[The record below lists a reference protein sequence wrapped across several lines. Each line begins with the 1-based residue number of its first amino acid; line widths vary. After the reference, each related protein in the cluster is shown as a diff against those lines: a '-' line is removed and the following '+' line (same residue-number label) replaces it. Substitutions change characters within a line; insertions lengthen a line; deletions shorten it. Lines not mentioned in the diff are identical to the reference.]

1 MGLMDKLKKYRR
13 FVLFLLC
20 IIFLSYIGLF
30 TNPLPNV
37 FQKISVGTFFISLI
51 LCLVIVTKGVLQFS
65 QKIGKIAYFLMI
77 ISIIGAIFAF
87 SIHTI
92 DLIEVIAFF
101 TYYISLIASLLAG
114 VVAIVKEEKG
124 LAKLSG
130 FILLLCI
137 GVLIVGTFI
146 AYNIHFIG
154 F

>member
-1 MGLMDKLKKYRR
+1 MDKLRKYRR
-13 FVLFLLC
+13 YVLLLFC

-30 TNPLPNV
+30 SDPLPNV
-37 FQKISVGTFFISLI
+37 LQKISVGTFFISLI
-51 LCLVIVTKGVLQFS
+51 LCLVIVTKGVIQFS
-65 QKIGKIAYFLMI
+65 QKIGKLAYFLVI
-77 ISIIGAIFAF
+77 ISIIGGIFAF

-92 DLIEVIAFF
+92 DLIEVIALY
-101 TYYISLIASLLAG
+101 TYYVSLLASLIAG

-137 GVLIVGTFI
+137 GMIIVCTFI
-146 AYNIHFIG
+146 VYNINFGG

>member
-1 MGLMDKLKKYRR
+1 MDKLKKYRR
-13 FVLFLLC
+13 YVLLLFC

-30 TNPLPNV
+30 SDPLPNV

-51 LCLVIVTKGVLQFS
+51 LCLLIVTKGVIQFS
-65 QKIGKIAYFLMI
+65 QKIGKLAYFLVI
-77 ISIIGAIFAF
+77 LSIIGAIFAF
-87 SIHTI
+87 TIHTI
-92 DLIEVIAFF
+92 YLIEVIALY
-101 TYYISLIASLLAG
+101 TYYISLLASLIAG

-137 GVLIVGTFI
+137 GMIIVCTFI
-146 AYNIHFIG
+146 VYNINLGG

>member
-1 MGLMDKLKKYRR
+1 MDKLKKYRR
-13 FVLFLLC
+13 YVLLLFC

-30 TNPLPNV
+30 SDPLPNV
-37 FQKISVGTFFISLI
+37 IQKISLGTFFISLI
-51 LCLVIVTKGVLQFS
+51 LCLMIVTKGVIQFS
-65 QKIGKIAYFLMI
+65 QKIGKLAYFLVI

-92 DLIEVIAFF
+92 YLIEVIALS
-101 TYYISLIASLLAG
+101 TYYISLIASLIAG

-137 GVLIVGTFI
+137 GMIIVCTFI
-146 AYNIHFIG
+146 VYNINLG
-154 F
+154 

>member
-1 MGLMDKLKKYRR
+1 MDKLKKYRR
-13 FVLFLLC
+13 YVLLLFC

-30 TNPLPNV
+30 SDPLPNV
-37 FQKISVGTFFISLI
+37 FQKISAGTFFISLI
-51 LCLVIVTKGVLQFS
+51 LCLVIVTMGVIKFS
-65 QKIGKIAYFLMI
+65 QKIGKLAYFLVI
-77 ISIIGAIFAF
+77 ISILGAIFAF

-92 DLIEVIAFF
+92 DLIELIALY
-101 TYYISLIASLLAG
+101 TYYISLLASLIAG

-137 GVLIVGTFI
+137 GMIIVCTYI
-146 AYNIHFIG
+146 AYNISNGG

>member
-1 MGLMDKLKKYRR
+1 MDKLKKYRKY
-13 FVLFLLC
+13 VLFLFC
-20 IIFLSYIGLF
+20 IICLSYIGLF
-30 TNPLPNV
+30 AEPLPNV

-51 LCLVIVTKGVLQFS
+51 LCLVIVTKGVIQFS
-65 QKIGKIAYFLMI
+65 QKIGKVAYFLMM

-92 DLIEVIAFF
+92 VLIEVIAFY
-101 TYYISLIASLLAG
+101 TYYISLLASLVAG
-114 VVAIVKEEKG
+114 VVAIVKDEKG

-137 GVLIVGTFI
+137 GMIIVCTFI
-146 AYNIHFIG
+146 VYNINGGG

>member
-1 MGLMDKLKKYRR
+1 MDKLKKYRR
-13 FVLFLLC
+13 YVLLLFC

-30 TNPLPNV
+30 SDPLPNV
-37 FQKISVGTFFISLI
+37 IQKISVGTFFISLI
-51 LCLVIVTKGVLQFS
+51 LCLMIVTKGVIQFS
-65 QKIGKIAYFLMI
+65 QKIGKLAYFLVI

-92 DLIEVIAFF
+92 YLIEVIALS
-101 TYYISLIASLLAG
+101 TYYISLIASLIAG

-137 GVLIVGTFI
+137 GMIIVCTFI
-146 AYNIHFIG
+146 VYNINLG
-154 F
+154 